1 MPSFRGAHAAPRHA
15 FASPGINDASLLSSL
30 IKLSSSSSPFPL
42 QTEGFNRHGFTVF
55 ATATRACCLRIGPC
69 LLSHLDATFPA
80 SRLRSLFRAVTASDS
95 RSTGGPALP
104 TKPWSSTAPPAEFR
118 PYVGAPENLREFSL
132 RAVIL
137 GSLFGILFG
146 VVSVYVGLRAGLT
159 VSASIPIA
167 VLSISILRAFGRS
180 TILENNI
187 VQTVGSAGESVAAG
201 VIFTIPA
208 LIFLGYSLN
217 TEYWRIFFLALLGGW
232 LGVLFMIPL
241 RRQLIVKEHGNLTFP
256 EGTACADV
264 LVAGE
269 RGGSFAGRVFW
280 GLGLGG
286 VYTFCMNTLGLWP
299 GQPEYQPPWLP
310 GASFRAAI
318 TSEYLGVGYIIG
330 PRVAGTLFAGGVIS
344 WLVLMPAIRF
354 FGSLAPTVP
363 LYPSTVP
370 IPQMSPDQLWASY
383 IRPMGAG
390 AVAASGLVTLI
401 KTLPTI
407 FAALTAGMKDVRS
420 RQASLSAVSRT
431 ERDLSMRVVI
441 VGSLVI
447 IAMMWALLKFKPIPG
462 AQTGAFANLIA
473 AVFVVVFGFLFV
485 TVASRISGLIGNSSN
500 PVSGMTIA
508 TLMATCAMFL
518 VAGWTAGAYAVLAL
532 TIGGVVCIASAIAG
546 ATSQDLKTGYLIGAT
561 PVWQQ
566 IGLVI
571 GVMVSSIFIGLT
583 LILMNIGLA
592 QYRPMQLPLDIDH
605 LPAGVEMQQENYPH
619 DGKSYV
625 LVNALGSPEVP
636 DGKYLYDPST
646 RRIEIQWEQ
655 GIGSA
660 KAAAPQARLMA
671 TVISGILNQRLPWR
685 LVFLGVFLVL
695 AVELLGIRSLPFAVG
710 SYISIATTMA
720 MFAGGMVR
728 WLAERGAE
736 KKSDAENEVSS
747 GSLYASG
754 LIAAGGVFGLLAI
767 IINLLQDPELS
778 KGLPHWIAAILRVP
792 WSASAFAF
800 GDRFL
805 PRLSQAPAL
814 GVVLFVLLAVSLFVS
829 ARKKLDESTRV
840 TKAQK

>member
-1 MPSFRGAHAAPRHA
+1 
-15 FASPGINDASLLSSL
+15 
-30 IKLSSSSSPFPL
+30 
-42 QTEGFNRHGFTVF
+42 V
-55 ATATRACCLRIGPC
+55 ATK
-69 LLSHLDATFPA
+69 S
-80 SRLRSLFRAVTASDS
+80 
-95 RSTGGPALP
+95 
-104 TKPWSSTAPPAEFR
+104 WSSTAPPVEFS
-118 PYVGAPENLREFSL
+118 PYVSPQEKVREFTL

-137 GSLFGILFG
+137 GSLFGVLFG
-146 VVSVYVGLRAGLT
+146 AVSVYVGLRAGLT

-187 VQTVGSAGESVAAG
+187 VQTTGSAGESVAAG

-208 LIFLGYSLN
+208 LIFLGFSLN
-217 TEYWRIFFLALLGGW
+217 SEYWRIFFLALIGGW

-286 VYTFCMNTLGLWP
+286 VYTFCMNTLGMWP
-299 GQPEYQPPWLP
+299 GQPEYQPRWLP
-310 GASFRAAI
+310 GASFRAAV

-354 FGSLAPTVP
+354 FGSLAPNTP

-370 IPQMSPDQLWASY
+370 IPQMNPDQLWASY

-390 AVAASGLVTLI
+390 AVAASGLITLI

-407 FAALTAGMKDVRS
+407 YSAIAAGLKDVRA
-420 RQASLSAVSRT
+420 RQATLTAASRT
-431 ERDLSMRVVI
+431 ERDLSMRVVL

-462 AQTGAFANLIA
+462 AQTGVFANLIA

-518 VAGWTAGAYAVLAL
+518 VAGWTASAYGVLAL

-546 ATSQDLKTGYLIGAT
+546 ATSQDLKTGYLVGAT
-561 PVWQQ
+561 PVSQQ
-566 IGLVI
+566 ISLVI
-571 GVMVSSIFIGLT
+571 GVMVSSLAVGGT
-583 LILMNIGLA
+583 LILMNVGLA
-592 QYRPMQLPLDIDH
+592 QYKPMKIALDIDH
-605 LPAGVEMQQENYPH
+605 LPSGVQIQADHYSYE
-619 DGKSYV
+619 GKDYA
-625 LVNALGSPEVP
+625 LVNAIGSSRIP
-636 DGKYLYDPST
+636 DGKYLYDPSA
-646 RRIEIQWEQ
+646 REIEVQWVQ
-655 GIGSA
+655 GIGSDQ
-660 KAAAPQARLMA
+660 AAAPQARLMA

-710 SYISIATTMA
+710 TYISIATTMA
-720 MFAGGMVR
+720 MFAGGLVR
-728 WLAERGAE
+728 WLAERGQE
-736 KKSDAENEVSS
+736 GTSESENEVSP
-747 GSLYASG
+747 GSLFASG

-767 IINLLQDPELS
+767 VINLSQDPELS
-778 KGLPHWIAAILRVP
+778 KRLPGWLAGLLRLP
-792 WSASAFAF
+792 WPPKMFAF
-800 GDRFL
+800 GERFL
-805 PRLSQAPAL
+805 PHLSQSQGL
-814 GVVLFVLLAVSLFVS
+814 GVGLFFLLALSLFVS
-829 ARKKLDESTRV
+829 ARKKLGKS
-840 TKAQK
+840 